1 MASDRNDTG
10 LALFLTGLALGA
22 IAGVLLAP
30 ASGAE
35 TRRKIVDKARALR
48 EEAEEEF
55 EEGIEHLKHD
65 LPAKKERYAEAV
77 REGWKAFRAT
87 IEKDRAPSSTPGA

>member
-22 IAGVLLAP
+22 ALGVLLAP

-35 TRRKIVDKARALR
+35 TRRKIGEKVRTLKD
-48 EEAEEEF
+48 EAEEEF
-55 EEGIEHLKHD
+55 TEGIEKIRTEFPERKD
-65 LPAKKERYAEAV
+65 RYAEAA
-77 REGWKAFRAT
+77 REGWKAFRQAVSA
-87 IEKDRAPSSTPGA
+87 EKTPPQS

>member
-22 IAGVLLAP
+22 IAGILLAP

-55 EEGIEHLKHD
+55 EAGLEHLKHD
-65 LPAKKERYAEAV
+65 IPAKKERYAEAV

-87 IEKDRAPSSTPGA
+87 LEKDRIPSAPPGA

>member
-35 TRRKIVDKARALR
+35 TRRKIAEKARSLR

-55 EEGIEHLKHD
+55 EEGLEHLKHD
-65 LPAKKERYAEAV
+65 IPAKKERYAEAV
-77 REGWKAFRAT
+77 REGWKAFRT
-87 IEKDRAPSSTPGA
+87 TLEKDRIPSGPPGA

>member
-10 LALFLTGLALGA
+10 LVLFLTGLTLGA

-35 TRRKIVDKARALR
+35 TRRKIVDTARSLR
-48 EEAEEEF
+48 DEAEEEF
-55 EEGIEHLKHD
+55 EEGLEHLKHD
-65 LPAKKERYAEAV
+65 IPAKKERYSEAV

-87 IEKDRAPSSTPGA
+87 LEKDRIPSVPPGA

>member
-22 IAGVLLAP
+22 ALGVLLAP

-35 TRRKIVDKARALR
+35 TRRKIGEKVRTLKD
-48 EEAEEEF
+48 EAEEEF
-55 EEGIEHLKHD
+55 AEGLEKIRTEF
-65 LPAKKERYAEAV
+65 PERKDRYSEAIK
-77 REGWKAFRAT
+77 EGWKAFRQSVAA
-87 IEKDRAPSSTPGA
+87 EKSPQS

>member
-22 IAGVLLAP
+22 IAGILLAP

-35 TRRKIVDKARALR
+35 TRRKIVDKARALG

-55 EEGIEHLKHD
+55 EAGLEHLKHD
-65 LPAKKERYAEAV
+65 IPAKKERYAEAV

-87 IEKDRAPSSTPGA
+87 LEKDRIPTVPPGA